1 MDNLGN
7 IETKIFNNLREIEKN
22 LILIQEKVVKIE
34 NGSKNNLIII
44 RKVDNSRET
53 YDILSYNDT
62 NSRETFDILSY
73 NDTNSRETFDSST
86 NSRETFDSS
95 TNSRETFDSATNSR
109 ETYDSATNSRI
120 DSILESANNER
131 IKKEKPKRRTKRNK
145 KTIVFTNYVIDT
157 SSDDE

>member
-62 NSRETFDILSY
+62 NSRETYDILSY
-73 NDTNSRETFDSST
+73 ND
-86 NSRETFDSS
+86 
-95 TNSRETFDSATNSR
+95 
-109 ETYDSATNSRI
+109 TNSRI

>member
-53 YDILSYNDT
+53 
-62 NSRETFDILSY
+62 FDILSY
-73 NDTNSRETFDSST
+73 NDTNSRETFDSS
-86 NSRETFDSS
+86 
-95 TNSRETFDSATNSR
+95 TNSR